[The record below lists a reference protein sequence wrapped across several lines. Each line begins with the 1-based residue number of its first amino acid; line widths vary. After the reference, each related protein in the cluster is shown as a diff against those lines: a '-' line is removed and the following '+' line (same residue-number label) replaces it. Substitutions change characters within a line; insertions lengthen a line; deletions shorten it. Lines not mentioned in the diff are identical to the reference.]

1 MAINPESLERR
12 RKISELLKEELIE
25 SLDIS
30 YEPEDIHEDIS
41 LIGSGLG
48 LDSLDILEIVLC
60 VENNFG
66 IKMPEE
72 SAHVLRSFNTL
83 VDFIIEEQDKK
94 CEN

>member
-12 RKISELLKEELIE
+12 RKISELLKEKLIE

-48 LDSLDILEIVLC
+48 LDSLDIVLC

>member
-12 RKISELLKEELIE
+12 RKISELLKEKLIE

-48 LDSLDILEIVLC
+48 
-60 VENNFG
+60 
-66 IKMPEE
+66 
-72 SAHVLRSFNTL
+72 
-83 VDFIIEEQDKK
+83 
-94 CEN
+94 